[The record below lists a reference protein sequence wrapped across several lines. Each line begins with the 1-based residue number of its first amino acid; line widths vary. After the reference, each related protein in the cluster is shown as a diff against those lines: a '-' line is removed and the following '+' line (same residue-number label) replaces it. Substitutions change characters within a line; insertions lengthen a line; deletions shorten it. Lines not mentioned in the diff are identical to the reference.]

1 MANFIMGGAKKSRSL
16 KHKRQSKAS
25 LKVQGAGK
33 KRKSSK
39 RKSSK
44 RKSRK

>member
-25 LKVQGAGK
+25 QKVHGAGK

-39 RKSSK
+39 RSAK
-44 RKSRK
+44 RKSKK